1 MATILSSAVTIPAN
15 YIAQGY
21 VSDGTSYAEEGYIED
36 LRPPTSTIFIG
47 STFISVKIWDD
58 VDEPVDTWTDI
69 VPPEQVW
76 AAQQGSS
83 STWSDTSGSLPSGGW
98 TKIYTTENPFG

>member
-1 MATILSSAVTIPAN
+1 MATILSSAVTIPAR

-21 VSDGTSYAEEGYIED
+21 VLDGDSYAEEGYVED

-58 VDEPVDTWTDI
+58 VDEPTDTWTD
-69 VPPEQVW
+69 VPKVE
-76 AAQQGSS
+76 
-83 STWSDTSGSLPSGGW
+83 GGW
-98 TKIYTTENPFG
+98 TKIYTTANPFG